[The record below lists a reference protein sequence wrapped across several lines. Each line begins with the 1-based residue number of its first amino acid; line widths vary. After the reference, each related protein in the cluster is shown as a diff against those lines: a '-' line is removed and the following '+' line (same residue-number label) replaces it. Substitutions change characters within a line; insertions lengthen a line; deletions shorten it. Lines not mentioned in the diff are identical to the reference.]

1 MNTLFLVQFAC
12 CIIVSML
19 GLILVLSR
27 FQIRWSNRRYEVS
40 RWLLA
45 FSMFVLAGHY
55 VLQMAY
61 GFRAKGDEVGAV
73 VNVLFYTPIS
83 FIISYATY
91 NLICYRSGRKKFALL
106 GCVSYALILICFFF
120 GYNDTPRGMHMGE
133 WLYVM
138 LALFA
143 VTIMYSTYTTV
154 IEMRYHR
161 KIIEENTT
169 EDLLPFDR
177 YAYAS
182 YGMVGFLALAMV
194 GAICYRPLLY
204 SVAPLMLFSLISFI
218 ISFLGYG
225 YNMIPAEVRLEQET
239 ADMYS
244 TYTTVIEMRY
254 HRKIIEE
261 NTTED
266 LLPFDRYAYAS
277 YGMVGFL
284 ALAMVGAIC
293 YRPLLYSVAP
303 LMLFSLISFIIS
315 FLGYGYNMIP
325 AEVRLEQETAD
336 EPLEVMEESEDV
348 GLASEKISIIESMLA
363 SWCDKGGY
371 RDSTVNMPMLSVKL
385 GIPRNELSLYF
396 ENCLKSSFRIWL
408 SDIRF
413 KEAQRMLLEE
423 CRYSNDTISSEC
435 GFSSH
440 AHLYKIFKAKTGF
453 TPGQWRDSVRKNR
466 FPDVDGL

>member
-27 FQIRWSNRRYEVS
+27 FQIRWTNRRYEVS

-45 FSMFVLAGHY
+45 FSMFVLAWHY
-55 VLQMAY
+55 VLQMVC
-61 GFRAKGDEVGAV
+61 GFRAKGDEIGAV
-73 VNVLFYTPIS
+73 VNVLFYSPVS
-83 FIISYATY
+83 FFISYATY
-91 NLICYRSGRKKFALL
+91 NLICYRGGRKKFALL

-169 EDLLPFDR
+169 EGLLPFDR
-177 YAYAS
+177 YTYTT
-182 YGMVGFLALAMV
+182 YGLAGIMVLAMV

-204 SVAPLMLFSLISFI
+204 CVGPLMLFSLISFT

-225 YNMIPAEVRLEQET
+225 YNMIPAEVRLEL
-239 ADMYS
+239 D
-244 TYTTVIEMRY
+244 
-254 HRKIIEE
+254 
-261 NTTED
+261 
-266 LLPFDRYAYAS
+266 
-277 YGMVGFL
+277 
-284 ALAMVGAIC
+284 
-293 YRPLLYSVAP
+293 
-303 LMLFSLISFIIS
+303 
-315 FLGYGYNMIP
+315 
-325 AEVRLEQETAD
+325 TAD
-336 EPLEVMEESEDV
+336 EPLEVMEESEEV
-348 GLASEKISIIESMLA
+348 GLGSEKISLIESMLA

-396 ENCLKSSFRIWL
+396 ENYLKSSFRIWL

>member
-19 GLILVLSR
+19 GLVLVLSR
-27 FQIRWSNRRYEVS
+27 FQIRWTNRRYEVS

-45 FSMFVLAGHY
+45 FSMFVLAWHY
-55 VLQMAY
+55 VLQMVC
-61 GFRAKGDEVGAV
+61 GFRAKGDEIGAV
-73 VNVLFYTPIS
+73 VNVLFYSPVS

-91 NLICYRSGRKKFALL
+91 NLICYRSGRKKFALM

-120 GYNDTPRGMHMGE
+120 GYNDTPRGMRMGE

-177 YAYAS
+177 YTYTT
-182 YGMVGFLALAMV
+182 YGLAGIMVLAMV

-204 SVAPLMLFSLISFI
+204 CVGPLMLFSLISFT

-225 YNMIPAEVRLEQET
+225 FNMIPAEVRQ
-239 ADMYS
+239 
-244 TYTTVIEMRY
+244 
-254 HRKIIEE
+254 
-261 NTTED
+261 
-266 LLPFDRYAYAS
+266 
-277 YGMVGFL
+277 
-284 ALAMVGAIC
+284 
-293 YRPLLYSVAP
+293 
-303 LMLFSLISFIIS
+303 
-315 FLGYGYNMIP
+315 
-325 AEVRLEQETAD
+325 EQETAD
-336 EPLEVMEESEDV
+336 EPLEVMEESEEV
-348 GLASEKISIIESMLA
+348 GLGSEKISIIESMLT

-385 GIPRNELSLYF
+385 GIPRNELSMYF
-396 ENCLKSSFRIWL
+396 ENYLKSSFRIWL

>member
-12 CIIVSML
+12 CIIVLML

-27 FQIRWSNRRYEVS
+27 FQIRWTNRRYEVS

-45 FSMFVLAGHY
+45 FSMFVLAWHY
-55 VLQMAY
+55 VLQMVC
-61 GFRAKGDEVGAV
+61 GFRAKGDEIGAV
-73 VNVLFYTPIS
+73 VNVLFYSPVS
-83 FIISYATY
+83 FFISYATY
-91 NLICYRSGRKKFALL
+91 NLICYRGGRKKFALL

-177 YAYAS
+177 YIYTT
-182 YGMVGFLALAMV
+182 YGLAGIMVLAMV

-204 SVAPLMLFSLISFI
+204 CVGPLMLFSLISFT

-225 YNMIPAEVRLEQET
+225 YNMIPAEVRLEL
-239 ADMYS
+239 D
-244 TYTTVIEMRY
+244 
-254 HRKIIEE
+254 
-261 NTTED
+261 
-266 LLPFDRYAYAS
+266 
-277 YGMVGFL
+277 
-284 ALAMVGAIC
+284 
-293 YRPLLYSVAP
+293 
-303 LMLFSLISFIIS
+303 
-315 FLGYGYNMIP
+315 
-325 AEVRLEQETAD
+325 TAD
-336 EPLEVMEESEDV
+336 EPLEVMEESEEV
-348 GLASEKISIIESMLA
+348 GLGSEKISIIESMLT

-396 ENCLKSSFRIWL
+396 ENYLKSSFRIWL

>member
-1 MNTLFLVQFAC
+1 MNTLFLLQFAC
-12 CIIVSML
+12 CIIMLML

-45 FSMFVLAGHY
+45 FSMFVLAWHY
-55 VLQMAY
+55 VLQMVC
-61 GFRAKGDEVGAV
+61 GFRAKGDEIGAV
-73 VNVLFYTPIS
+73 VNVLFYSPVSS
-83 FIISYATY
+83 FISYATY
-91 NLICYRSGRKKFALL
+91 NLICYRGGRKKFALL

-143 VTIMYSTYTTV
+143 VTIIYSTYTTV

-177 YAYAS
+177 YTYTT
-182 YGMVGFLALAMV
+182 YGLAGIMVLAMV

-204 SVAPLMLFSLISFI
+204 CVGPLMLFSLISFT

-225 YNMIPAEVRLEQET
+225 YNMIPAEVRLEL
-239 ADMYS
+239 D
-244 TYTTVIEMRY
+244 
-254 HRKIIEE
+254 
-261 NTTED
+261 
-266 LLPFDRYAYAS
+266 
-277 YGMVGFL
+277 
-284 ALAMVGAIC
+284 
-293 YRPLLYSVAP
+293 
-303 LMLFSLISFIIS
+303 
-315 FLGYGYNMIP
+315 
-325 AEVRLEQETAD
+325 TAD
-336 EPLEVMEESEDV
+336 EPLEVMEESEEV
-348 GLASEKISIIESMLA
+348 GLGSEKISIIESMLT
-363 SWCDKGGY
+363 SWCDKGGF

-396 ENCLKSSFRIWL
+396 ENYLKSSFRIWL
-408 SDIRF
+408 SEIRF

>member
-27 FQIRWSNRRYEVS
+27 FQIRWTNRRYEVS

-45 FSMFVLAGHY
+45 FSMFVLAWHY
-55 VLQMAY
+55 VLQMVC
-61 GFRAKGDEVGAV
+61 GFRAKDDEIGAV
-73 VNVLFYTPIS
+73 VNVLFYSPVS
-83 FIISYATY
+83 FFISYATY
-91 NLICYRSGRKKFALL
+91 NLICYRGGRKKFALL

-177 YAYAS
+177 YTYTT
-182 YGMVGFLALAMV
+182 YGLAGIMVLAMV

-204 SVAPLMLFSLISFI
+204 CVGPLMLFSLISFT

-225 YNMIPAEVRLEQET
+225 YNMIPAEVRLEL
-239 ADMYS
+239 D
-244 TYTTVIEMRY
+244 
-254 HRKIIEE
+254 
-261 NTTED
+261 
-266 LLPFDRYAYAS
+266 
-277 YGMVGFL
+277 
-284 ALAMVGAIC
+284 
-293 YRPLLYSVAP
+293 
-303 LMLFSLISFIIS
+303 
-315 FLGYGYNMIP
+315 
-325 AEVRLEQETAD
+325 TAD
-336 EPLEVMEESEDV
+336 EPLEVMEESEKV
-348 GLASEKISIIESMLA
+348 GLGSEKISIIESMLT

-385 GIPRNELSLYF
+385 GIPRNELSMYF

>member
-27 FQIRWSNRRYEVS
+27 FQIRWTNRRYEVS

-45 FSMFVLAGHY
+45 FSMFVLAWHY
-55 VLQMAY
+55 VLQMVC
-61 GFRAKGDEVGAV
+61 GFRAKGDEIGAV
-73 VNVLFYTPIS
+73 VNVLFYSPVS
-83 FIISYATY
+83 FFISYATY
-91 NLICYRSGRKKFALL
+91 NLICYRGGRKKFALL

-177 YAYAS
+177 YTYTT
-182 YGMVGFLALAMV
+182 YGLAGIMVLAMV

-204 SVAPLMLFSLISFI
+204 CVGPLMLFSLISFT

-225 YNMIPAEVRLEQET
+225 YNMIPAEVRLEL
-239 ADMYS
+239 D
-244 TYTTVIEMRY
+244 
-254 HRKIIEE
+254 
-261 NTTED
+261 
-266 LLPFDRYAYAS
+266 
-277 YGMVGFL
+277 
-284 ALAMVGAIC
+284 
-293 YRPLLYSVAP
+293 
-303 LMLFSLISFIIS
+303 
-315 FLGYGYNMIP
+315 
-325 AEVRLEQETAD
+325 TAD
-336 EPLEVMEESEDV
+336 EPLEVMEESEEV
-348 GLASEKISIIESMLA
+348 GLGSEKISIIESMLA

-385 GIPRNELSLYF
+385 GIPRNELSMYF

-453 TPGQWRDSVRKNR
+453 TSGQWRDSVRKNR

>member
-27 FQIRWSNRRYEVS
+27 FQIRWTNRRYEVS

-45 FSMFVLAGHY
+45 FSMFVLAWHY
-55 VLQMAY
+55 VLQMVC
-61 GFRAKGDEVGAV
+61 GFRAKGDEIGAV
-73 VNVLFYTPIS
+73 VNVLFYSPVSS
-83 FIISYATY
+83 FISYATY
-91 NLICYRSGRKKFALL
+91 NLICYRGGRKKFALL

-161 KIIEENTT
+161 KIIEENTA

-177 YAYAS
+177 YTYTT
-182 YGMVGFLALAMV
+182 YGLAGIMVLAMV

-204 SVAPLMLFSLISFI
+204 CVGPLMLFSLISFT

-225 YNMIPAEVRLEQET
+225 YNMIPAEVRLEL
-239 ADMYS
+239 D
-244 TYTTVIEMRY
+244 
-254 HRKIIEE
+254 
-261 NTTED
+261 
-266 LLPFDRYAYAS
+266 
-277 YGMVGFL
+277 
-284 ALAMVGAIC
+284 
-293 YRPLLYSVAP
+293 
-303 LMLFSLISFIIS
+303 
-315 FLGYGYNMIP
+315 
-325 AEVRLEQETAD
+325 TAD
-336 EPLEVMEESEDV
+336 EPLEVMEESEEV
-348 GLASEKISIIESMLA
+348 GLGSEKISIIESMLT

-385 GIPRNELSLYF
+385 GIPRNELSMYF

>member
-27 FQIRWSNRRYEVS
+27 FQIRWTNRRYEVS

-45 FSMFVLAGHY
+45 FSMFVLAWHY
-55 VLQMAY
+55 VLQMVC
-61 GFRAKGDEVGAV
+61 GFRAKGDEIGAV
-73 VNVLFYTPIS
+73 VNVLFYSPVSS
-83 FIISYATY
+83 FISYATY
-91 NLICYRSGRKKFALL
+91 NLICYRGGRKKFALL

-161 KIIEENTT
+161 KIIEENIT

-177 YAYAS
+177 YTYTT
-182 YGMVGFLALAMV
+182 YGLAGIMVLAMV

-204 SVAPLMLFSLISFI
+204 CVGPLMLFSLISFT

-225 YNMIPAEVRLEQET
+225 YNMIPAEVRLEL
-239 ADMYS
+239 D
-244 TYTTVIEMRY
+244 
-254 HRKIIEE
+254 
-261 NTTED
+261 
-266 LLPFDRYAYAS
+266 
-277 YGMVGFL
+277 
-284 ALAMVGAIC
+284 
-293 YRPLLYSVAP
+293 
-303 LMLFSLISFIIS
+303 
-315 FLGYGYNMIP
+315 
-325 AEVRLEQETAD
+325 TAD
-336 EPLEVMEESEDV
+336 EPLEVMEESEEV
-348 GLASEKISIIESMLA
+348 GLGSEKISIIESMLA
-363 SWCDKGGY
+363 SWCDKGGF

-385 GIPRNELSLYF
+385 GIPRNELSMYF

>member
-1 MNTLFLVQFAC
+1 MNALFLVQFAC

-27 FQIRWSNRRYEVS
+27 FQIRWTNRRYEVS

-45 FSMFVLAGHY
+45 FSMFVLAWHY
-55 VLQMAY
+55 VLQMVC
-61 GFRAKGDEVGAV
+61 GFRAKGDEIGAV
-73 VNVLFYTPIS
+73 VNVLFYSPVS
-83 FIISYATY
+83 FFISYATY
-91 NLICYRSGRKKFALL
+91 NLICYRGGRKKFALL

-177 YAYAS
+177 YTYTT
-182 YGMVGFLALAMV
+182 YGLAGIMVLAMV

-204 SVAPLMLFSLISFI
+204 CVGPLMLFSLISFT

-225 YNMIPAEVRLEQET
+225 YNMIPAEVRLEL
-239 ADMYS
+239 D
-244 TYTTVIEMRY
+244 
-254 HRKIIEE
+254 
-261 NTTED
+261 
-266 LLPFDRYAYAS
+266 
-277 YGMVGFL
+277 
-284 ALAMVGAIC
+284 
-293 YRPLLYSVAP
+293 
-303 LMLFSLISFIIS
+303 
-315 FLGYGYNMIP
+315 
-325 AEVRLEQETAD
+325 TAD
-336 EPLEVMEESEDV
+336 EPLEVMEESEEV
-348 GLASEKISIIESMLA
+348 GLGSEKISIIESMLT
-363 SWCDKGGY
+363 SWCDKGGF

-396 ENCLKSSFRIWL
+396 ENYLKSSFRIWL

>member
-27 FQIRWSNRRYEVS
+27 FQIRWTNRRYEVS

-45 FSMFVLAGHY
+45 FSMFVLAWHY
-55 VLQMAY
+55 VLQMVC
-61 GFRAKGDEVGAV
+61 GFRAKGDEIGAV
-73 VNVLFYTPIS
+73 VNVLFYSPVS
-83 FIISYATY
+83 FFISYATY
-91 NLICYRSGRKKFALL
+91 NLICYRGGRKKFALL

-182 YGMVGFLALAMV
+182 YGMASIMVLAMV

-204 SVAPLMLFSLISFI
+204 CVGPLMLFSLISFT

-225 YNMIPAEVRLEQET
+225 YNMIPAEVRLEL
-239 ADMYS
+239 D
-244 TYTTVIEMRY
+244 
-254 HRKIIEE
+254 
-261 NTTED
+261 
-266 LLPFDRYAYAS
+266 
-277 YGMVGFL
+277 
-284 ALAMVGAIC
+284 
-293 YRPLLYSVAP
+293 
-303 LMLFSLISFIIS
+303 
-315 FLGYGYNMIP
+315 
-325 AEVRLEQETAD
+325 TAD
-336 EPLEVMEESEDV
+336 EPLEVMEESEEV
-348 GLASEKISIIESMLA
+348 GLGSEKISIIESMLA

-396 ENCLKSSFRIWL
+396 ENYLKSSFRIWL

>member
-27 FQIRWSNRRYEVS
+27 FQIRWTNRRYEVS

-45 FSMFVLAGHY
+45 FSMFVLAWHY
-55 VLQMAY
+55 VLQMVC
-61 GFRAKGDEVGAV
+61 GFRAKGDEIGAV
-73 VNVLFYTPIS
+73 VNVLFYSPVS
-83 FIISYATY
+83 FFISYATY
-91 NLICYRSGRKKFALL
+91 NLICYRGGRKKFALL

-177 YAYAS
+177 YTYTT
-182 YGMVGFLALAMV
+182 YGLAGIMVLAMV
-194 GAICYRPLLY
+194 GAMCYRPLLY
-204 SVAPLMLFSLISFI
+204 CVGPLMLFSLISFT

-225 YNMIPAEVRLEQET
+225 YNMIPAEVRLEL
-239 ADMYS
+239 D
-244 TYTTVIEMRY
+244 
-254 HRKIIEE
+254 
-261 NTTED
+261 
-266 LLPFDRYAYAS
+266 
-277 YGMVGFL
+277 
-284 ALAMVGAIC
+284 
-293 YRPLLYSVAP
+293 
-303 LMLFSLISFIIS
+303 
-315 FLGYGYNMIP
+315 
-325 AEVRLEQETAD
+325 TAD
-336 EPLEVMEESEDV
+336 EPLEVMEESEEV
-348 GLASEKISIIESMLA
+348 GLGSEKISIIESMLA
-363 SWCDKGGY
+363 SWCDKGGF

-385 GIPRNELSLYF
+385 GIPRNELSMYF

>member
-27 FQIRWSNRRYEVS
+27 FQIRWTNRRYEVS

-55 VLQMAY
+55 VLQMVC
-61 GFRAKGDEVGAV
+61 GFRAKGDEIGAV
-73 VNVLFYTPIS
+73 VNVLFYSPVS
-83 FIISYATY
+83 FFISYATY

-177 YAYAS
+177 YTYTT
-182 YGMVGFLALAMV
+182 YGLAGIMVLAMV

-204 SVAPLMLFSLISFI
+204 CVGPLMLFSLISFT

-225 YNMIPAEVRLEQET
+225 YNMIPAEVRLEL
-239 ADMYS
+239 D
-244 TYTTVIEMRY
+244 
-254 HRKIIEE
+254 
-261 NTTED
+261 
-266 LLPFDRYAYAS
+266 
-277 YGMVGFL
+277 
-284 ALAMVGAIC
+284 
-293 YRPLLYSVAP
+293 
-303 LMLFSLISFIIS
+303 
-315 FLGYGYNMIP
+315 
-325 AEVRLEQETAD
+325 TAD
-336 EPLEVMEESEDV
+336 EPLEVMEESEEV
-348 GLASEKISIIESMLA
+348 GLGSEKISIIESMLA

-385 GIPRNELSLYF
+385 GIPRNELSMYF

>member
-27 FQIRWSNRRYEVS
+27 FQIRWTNRRYEVS

-45 FSMFVLAGHY
+45 FSMFVLAWHY
-55 VLQMAY
+55 VLQMVC
-61 GFRAKGDEVGAV
+61 GFRAKGDEIGAV
-73 VNVLFYTPIS
+73 VNVLFYSPVS
-83 FIISYATY
+83 FFISYATY
-91 NLICYRSGRKKFALL
+91 NLICYRGGRKKFALL

-177 YAYAS
+177 YTYTT
-182 YGMVGFLALAMV
+182 YGLAGIMVLAMV

-204 SVAPLMLFSLISFI
+204 CVGPLMLFSLISFT

-225 YNMIPAEVRLEQET
+225 YNMIPAEVRLEL
-239 ADMYS
+239 D
-244 TYTTVIEMRY
+244 
-254 HRKIIEE
+254 
-261 NTTED
+261 
-266 LLPFDRYAYAS
+266 
-277 YGMVGFL
+277 
-284 ALAMVGAIC
+284 
-293 YRPLLYSVAP
+293 
-303 LMLFSLISFIIS
+303 
-315 FLGYGYNMIP
+315 
-325 AEVRLEQETAD
+325 TAD
-336 EPLEVMEESEDV
+336 EPLEVMEESEEV
-348 GLASEKISIIESMLA
+348 GLGSEKISIIESMLT
-363 SWCDKGGY
+363 SWCDKGSY

-396 ENCLKSSFRIWL
+396 ENYLKSSFRIWL

>member
-12 CIIVSML
+12 CIIMLML

-45 FSMFVLAGHY
+45 FSMFVLAWHY
-55 VLQMAY
+55 VLQMVC
-61 GFRAKGDEVGAV
+61 GFRAKGDEIGAV
-73 VNVLFYTPIS
+73 VNVLFYSPVS
-83 FIISYATY
+83 FFISYATY
-91 NLICYRSGRKKFALL
+91 NLICYRGGRKKFALL

-177 YAYAS
+177 YTYTT
-182 YGMVGFLALAMV
+182 YGLAGIMVLAMV

-204 SVAPLMLFSLISFI
+204 CVGPLMLFSLISFT

-225 YNMIPAEVRLEQET
+225 YNMIPAEVRLEL
-239 ADMYS
+239 D
-244 TYTTVIEMRY
+244 
-254 HRKIIEE
+254 
-261 NTTED
+261 
-266 LLPFDRYAYAS
+266 
-277 YGMVGFL
+277 
-284 ALAMVGAIC
+284 
-293 YRPLLYSVAP
+293 
-303 LMLFSLISFIIS
+303 
-315 FLGYGYNMIP
+315 
-325 AEVRLEQETAD
+325 TAD
-336 EPLEVMEESEDV
+336 EPLEVMEESEEV
-348 GLASEKISIIESMLA
+348 GLGSEKISIIESMLT
-363 SWCDKGGY
+363 SWCDKGGF

-396 ENCLKSSFRIWL
+396 ENYLKSSFRIWL

-423 CRYSNDTISSEC
+423 CWYSNDTISSEC

>member
-27 FQIRWSNRRYEVS
+27 FQIRWTNRRYEVS

-45 FSMFVLAGHY
+45 FSMFVLAWHY
-55 VLQMAY
+55 VLQMVC
-61 GFRAKGDEVGAV
+61 GFRAKGDEIGAV
-73 VNVLFYTPIS
+73 VNVLFYSPVSS
-83 FIISYATY
+83 FISYATY
-91 NLICYRSGRKKFALL
+91 NLICYRGGRKKFALL

-138 LALFA
+138 LVLFA
-143 VTIMYSTYTTV
+143 VTILYSVYTTV

-177 YAYAS
+177 YTYTT
-182 YGMVGFLALAMV
+182 YGLAGIMVLAMV

-204 SVAPLMLFSLISFI
+204 CVGPLMLFSLISFT

-225 YNMIPAEVRLEQET
+225 YNMIPAEVRLEL
-239 ADMYS
+239 D
-244 TYTTVIEMRY
+244 
-254 HRKIIEE
+254 
-261 NTTED
+261 
-266 LLPFDRYAYAS
+266 
-277 YGMVGFL
+277 
-284 ALAMVGAIC
+284 
-293 YRPLLYSVAP
+293 
-303 LMLFSLISFIIS
+303 
-315 FLGYGYNMIP
+315 
-325 AEVRLEQETAD
+325 TAD
-336 EPLEVMEESEDV
+336 EPLEVMEESEEV
-348 GLASEKISIIESMLA
+348 GLGSEKISIIESMLA

-385 GIPRNELSLYF
+385 GIPRNELSMYF

>member
-55 VLQMAY
+55 VLQMAC
-61 GFRAKGDEVGAV
+61 GFRAKGDEIGAV
-73 VNVLFYTPIS
+73 VNVLFYSPVSS
-83 FIISYATY
+83 FISYATY
-91 NLICYRSGRKKFALL
+91 NLICYRGGRKKFALL

-177 YAYAS
+177 YTYTTYELA
-182 YGMVGFLALAMV
+182 GIMVLAMV

-204 SVAPLMLFSLISFI
+204 CVGPLMLFSLISFT

-225 YNMIPAEVRLEQET
+225 YNMIPAEVRLEL
-239 ADMYS
+239 D
-244 TYTTVIEMRY
+244 
-254 HRKIIEE
+254 
-261 NTTED
+261 
-266 LLPFDRYAYAS
+266 
-277 YGMVGFL
+277 
-284 ALAMVGAIC
+284 
-293 YRPLLYSVAP
+293 
-303 LMLFSLISFIIS
+303 
-315 FLGYGYNMIP
+315 
-325 AEVRLEQETAD
+325 TAD

-385 GIPRNELSLYF
+385 GIPRNELSMYF

>member
-12 CIIVSML
+12 CIILSML

-27 FQIRWSNRRYEVS
+27 FQIRWTNRRYEVS

-45 FSMFVLAGHY
+45 FSMFVLAWHY
-55 VLQMAY
+55 VLQMVC
-61 GFRAKGDEVGAV
+61 GFRAKGDEIGAV
-73 VNVLFYTPIS
+73 VNVLFYSPVSS
-83 FIISYATY
+83 FISYATY
-91 NLICYRSGRKKFALL
+91 NLICYRGGRKKFALL

-177 YAYAS
+177 YTYAS
-182 YGMVGFLALAMV
+182 YGVASIMVLAMV

-204 SVAPLMLFSLISFI
+204 CVGPLMLFSLISFT

-225 YNMIPAEVRLEQET
+225 YNMIPAEVRLEL
-239 ADMYS
+239 D
-244 TYTTVIEMRY
+244 
-254 HRKIIEE
+254 
-261 NTTED
+261 
-266 LLPFDRYAYAS
+266 
-277 YGMVGFL
+277 
-284 ALAMVGAIC
+284 
-293 YRPLLYSVAP
+293 
-303 LMLFSLISFIIS
+303 
-315 FLGYGYNMIP
+315 
-325 AEVRLEQETAD
+325 TAD
-336 EPLEVMEESEDV
+336 EPLEVMEESEEV
-348 GLASEKISIIESMLA
+348 GLGSEKISIIESMLA

-396 ENCLKSSFRIWL
+396 ENYLKSSFRIWL

>member
-27 FQIRWSNRRYEVS
+27 FQILWTNRRYEVS

-45 FSMFVLAGHY
+45 FSMFVLAWHY
-55 VLQMAY
+55 VLQMVC
-61 GFRAKGDEVGAV
+61 GFRAKGDEIGAV
-73 VNVLFYTPIS
+73 VNVLFYSPVS
-83 FIISYATY
+83 FFISYATY
-91 NLICYRSGRKKFALL
+91 NLICYRGGRKKFALL

-177 YAYAS
+177 YTYTT
-182 YGMVGFLALAMV
+182 YGLAGIMVLAMV

-204 SVAPLMLFSLISFI
+204 CVGPLMLFSLISFT

-225 YNMIPAEVRLEQET
+225 YNMIPAEVRLEL
-239 ADMYS
+239 D
-244 TYTTVIEMRY
+244 
-254 HRKIIEE
+254 
-261 NTTED
+261 
-266 LLPFDRYAYAS
+266 
-277 YGMVGFL
+277 
-284 ALAMVGAIC
+284 
-293 YRPLLYSVAP
+293 
-303 LMLFSLISFIIS
+303 
-315 FLGYGYNMIP
+315 
-325 AEVRLEQETAD
+325 TAD
-336 EPLEVMEESEDV
+336 EPLEVMEESEEV
-348 GLASEKISIIESMLA
+348 GLGSEKISIIESMLT

-385 GIPRNELSLYF
+385 GIPRNELSMYF

>member
-27 FQIRWSNRRYEVS
+27 FQIRWTNRRYEVS

-45 FSMFVLAGHY
+45 FSMFVLAWHY
-55 VLQMAY
+55 VLQMVC
-61 GFRAKGDEVGAV
+61 GFRAKGDEIGAV
-73 VNVLFYTPIS
+73 VNVLFYSPVS
-83 FIISYATY
+83 FFISYATY
-91 NLICYRSGRKKFALL
+91 NLICYRGGRKKFALL

-177 YAYAS
+177 YTYTT
-182 YGMVGFLALAMV
+182 YGLAGIMVLAMV

-204 SVAPLMLFSLISFI
+204 CVGPLMLFSLISFT

-225 YNMIPAEVRLEQET
+225 YNMIPAEVRLEL
-239 ADMYS
+239 D
-244 TYTTVIEMRY
+244 
-254 HRKIIEE
+254 
-261 NTTED
+261 
-266 LLPFDRYAYAS
+266 
-277 YGMVGFL
+277 
-284 ALAMVGAIC
+284 
-293 YRPLLYSVAP
+293 
-303 LMLFSLISFIIS
+303 
-315 FLGYGYNMIP
+315 
-325 AEVRLEQETAD
+325 TAD
-336 EPLEVMEESEDV
+336 EPLEVMEESEEV
-348 GLASEKISIIESMLA
+348 GLGSGKISIIESMLT

-396 ENCLKSSFRIWL
+396 ENYLKSSFRIWL

>member
-12 CIIVSML
+12 CIIMSML

-27 FQIRWSNRRYEVS
+27 FQIRWTNRRYEVS
-40 RWLLA
+40 RWLLV
-45 FSMFVLAGHY
+45 FSMFVLAWHY
-55 VLQMAY
+55 VLQMVC
-61 GFRAKGDEVGAV
+61 GFRAKGDEIGAV
-73 VNVLFYTPIS
+73 VNVLFYSPVSS
-83 FIISYATY
+83 FISYATY
-91 NLICYRSGRKKFALL
+91 NLICYRGGRKKFALM

-138 LALFA
+138 LVLFA
-143 VTIMYSTYTTV
+143 VTILYSVYTTV

-182 YGMVGFLALAMV
+182 YGVASIMVLAMV

-204 SVAPLMLFSLISFI
+204 CVGPLMLFSLISFT

-225 YNMIPAEVRLEQET
+225 YNMIPAEVRLEL
-239 ADMYS
+239 D
-244 TYTTVIEMRY
+244 
-254 HRKIIEE
+254 
-261 NTTED
+261 
-266 LLPFDRYAYAS
+266 
-277 YGMVGFL
+277 
-284 ALAMVGAIC
+284 
-293 YRPLLYSVAP
+293 
-303 LMLFSLISFIIS
+303 
-315 FLGYGYNMIP
+315 
-325 AEVRLEQETAD
+325 TAD
-336 EPLEVMEESEDV
+336 EPLEVMEESEEV
-348 GLASEKISIIESMLA
+348 GLGSERISIIESLLA

-396 ENCLKSSFRIWL
+396 ENYLKSSFRIWL

>member
-27 FQIRWSNRRYEVS
+27 FQIRWTNRRYEVS

-45 FSMFVLAGHY
+45 FSMFVLAWHY
-55 VLQMAY
+55 VLQMVC
-61 GFRAKGDEVGAV
+61 GFRAKGDEIGAV
-73 VNVLFYTPIS
+73 VNVLFYSPVS
-83 FIISYATY
+83 FFISYATY
-91 NLICYRSGRKKFALL
+91 NLICYRGGRKKFALL

-169 EDLLPFDR
+169 EDLLPFGR
-177 YAYAS
+177 YTYTT
-182 YGMVGFLALAMV
+182 YGLACIMVLAMV

-204 SVAPLMLFSLISFI
+204 CVGPLMLFSLISFT

-225 YNMIPAEVRLEQET
+225 YNMIPAEVRLEL
-239 ADMYS
+239 D
-244 TYTTVIEMRY
+244 
-254 HRKIIEE
+254 
-261 NTTED
+261 
-266 LLPFDRYAYAS
+266 
-277 YGMVGFL
+277 
-284 ALAMVGAIC
+284 
-293 YRPLLYSVAP
+293 
-303 LMLFSLISFIIS
+303 
-315 FLGYGYNMIP
+315 
-325 AEVRLEQETAD
+325 TAD
-336 EPLEVMEESEDV
+336 EPLEVMEESEEV
-348 GLASEKISIIESMLA
+348 GLGSEKISIIESMLT

-396 ENCLKSSFRIWL
+396 ENYLKSSFRIWL

>member
-27 FQIRWSNRRYEVS
+27 FQIRWTNRRYEVS

-55 VLQMAY
+55 VLQMVC
-61 GFRAKGDEVGAV
+61 GFRAKGDEIGAV
-73 VNVLFYTPIS
+73 VNVLFYSPVSS
-83 FIISYATY
+83 FISYATY
-91 NLICYRSGRKKFALL
+91 NLICYRGGRKKFALM

-138 LALFA
+138 LVLFA
-143 VTIMYSTYTTV
+143 VTILYSVCTTV

-182 YGMVGFLALAMV
+182 YGVASIMVLAMV

-204 SVAPLMLFSLISFI
+204 CVGPLMLFSLISFT

-225 YNMIPAEVRLEQET
+225 YNMIPAEVRLEL
-239 ADMYS
+239 D
-244 TYTTVIEMRY
+244 
-254 HRKIIEE
+254 
-261 NTTED
+261 
-266 LLPFDRYAYAS
+266 
-277 YGMVGFL
+277 
-284 ALAMVGAIC
+284 
-293 YRPLLYSVAP
+293 
-303 LMLFSLISFIIS
+303 
-315 FLGYGYNMIP
+315 
-325 AEVRLEQETAD
+325 TAD
-336 EPLEVMEESEDV
+336 EPLEVMEENEEV
-348 GLASEKISIIESMLA
+348 GLGSEKISIIESMLA

-396 ENCLKSSFRIWL
+396 ENYLKSSFRIWL

>member
-19 GLILVLSR
+19 GLMLVLSR
-27 FQIRWSNRRYEVS
+27 FQIRWTNRRYEVS

-55 VLQMAY
+55 VLQMVC
-61 GFRAKGDEVGAV
+61 GFRAKGDEIGAV
-73 VNVLFYTPIS
+73 VNVLFYSPVS
-83 FIISYATY
+83 FFISYATY
-91 NLICYRSGRKKFALL
+91 NLICYRGGRKKFALL

-138 LALFA
+138 LALFD

-154 IEMRYHR
+154 IEMRYNR

-177 YAYAS
+177 YTYTT
-182 YGMVGFLALAMV
+182 YGLAGIMVLAMV

-204 SVAPLMLFSLISFI
+204 CVGPLMLFSLISFT

-225 YNMIPAEVRLEQET
+225 YNMIPAEVRLEL
-239 ADMYS
+239 D
-244 TYTTVIEMRY
+244 
-254 HRKIIEE
+254 
-261 NTTED
+261 
-266 LLPFDRYAYAS
+266 
-277 YGMVGFL
+277 
-284 ALAMVGAIC
+284 
-293 YRPLLYSVAP
+293 
-303 LMLFSLISFIIS
+303 
-315 FLGYGYNMIP
+315 
-325 AEVRLEQETAD
+325 TAD
-336 EPLEVMEESEDV
+336 EPLEVMEESEEV
-348 GLASEKISIIESMLA
+348 GLGSEKISIIESMLA

-385 GIPRNELSLYF
+385 GIPRNELSMYF

-453 TPGQWRDSVRKNR
+453 TPGQWRDSVRKTGSLMWMDYKNYLEEYDNKH
-466 FPDVDGL
+466 FHVLDAYM

>member
-27 FQIRWSNRRYEVS
+27 FQIRWTNRRYEVS

-45 FSMFVLAGHY
+45 FSMFVLAWHY
-55 VLQMAY
+55 VLQMVC
-61 GFRAKGDEVGAV
+61 GFRAKGDEIGAV
-73 VNVLFYTPIS
+73 VNVLFYSPVS
-83 FIISYATY
+83 FFISYATY
-91 NLICYRSGRKKFALL
+91 NLICYRGGRKKFALL

-177 YAYAS
+177 YTYTT
-182 YGMVGFLALAMV
+182 YGLAGIMVLAMV

-204 SVAPLMLFSLISFI
+204 CVGPLMLFSLISFT

-225 YNMIPAEVRLEQET
+225 YNMIPAEVGLEL
-239 ADMYS
+239 D
-244 TYTTVIEMRY
+244 
-254 HRKIIEE
+254 
-261 NTTED
+261 
-266 LLPFDRYAYAS
+266 
-277 YGMVGFL
+277 
-284 ALAMVGAIC
+284 
-293 YRPLLYSVAP
+293 
-303 LMLFSLISFIIS
+303 
-315 FLGYGYNMIP
+315 
-325 AEVRLEQETAD
+325 TAD
-336 EPLEVMEESEDV
+336 EPLEVMEESEEV
-348 GLASEKISIIESMLA
+348 GLGSEKISIIESMLT

-385 GIPRNELSLYF
+385 GIPRNELSMYF

>member
-27 FQIRWSNRRYEVS
+27 FQIRWTNRRYEVS

-45 FSMFVLAGHY
+45 FSMFVLAWHY
-55 VLQMAY
+55 VLQMVC
-61 GFRAKGDEVGAV
+61 GFRAKGDEIGAV
-73 VNVLFYTPIS
+73 VNVLFYSPVS
-83 FIISYATY
+83 FFISYATY
-91 NLICYRSGRKKFALL
+91 NLICYRGGRKKFALL

-161 KIIEENTT
+161 KIIEGNTT

-177 YAYAS
+177 YTYTT
-182 YGMVGFLALAMV
+182 YGLAGIMVLAMV

-204 SVAPLMLFSLISFI
+204 CVGPLMLFSLISFT

-225 YNMIPAEVRLEQET
+225 YNMIPAEVRLEL
-239 ADMYS
+239 D
-244 TYTTVIEMRY
+244 
-254 HRKIIEE
+254 
-261 NTTED
+261 
-266 LLPFDRYAYAS
+266 
-277 YGMVGFL
+277 
-284 ALAMVGAIC
+284 
-293 YRPLLYSVAP
+293 
-303 LMLFSLISFIIS
+303 
-315 FLGYGYNMIP
+315 
-325 AEVRLEQETAD
+325 TAD
-336 EPLEVMEESEDV
+336 EPLEVMEESEEV
-348 GLASEKISIIESMLA
+348 GLGSEKISIIESMLT

-385 GIPRNELSLYF
+385 GIPRNELSMYF

>member
-55 VLQMAY
+55 VLQMVC
-61 GFRAKGDEVGAV
+61 GFRAKGDEIGAV
-73 VNVLFYTPIS
+73 VNVLFYTPVSS
-83 FIISYATY
+83 FISYATY
-91 NLICYRSGRKKFALL
+91 NLICYRSGRKKFALM

-177 YAYAS
+177 YTYTT
-182 YGMVGFLALAMV
+182 YGLAGIMALAMV
-194 GAICYRPLLY
+194 GAICYRSLLY
-204 SVAPLMLFSLISFI
+204 CVGPLMLFSLISFT

-225 YNMIPAEVRLEQET
+225 YNMIPAEVRLEL
-239 ADMYS
+239 D
-244 TYTTVIEMRY
+244 
-254 HRKIIEE
+254 
-261 NTTED
+261 
-266 LLPFDRYAYAS
+266 
-277 YGMVGFL
+277 
-284 ALAMVGAIC
+284 
-293 YRPLLYSVAP
+293 
-303 LMLFSLISFIIS
+303 
-315 FLGYGYNMIP
+315 
-325 AEVRLEQETAD
+325 TAD
-336 EPLEVMEESEDV
+336 EPLEVMEESEEV
-348 GLASEKISIIESMLA
+348 GLGSEKISIIESMLT

-396 ENCLKSSFRIWL
+396 ENYLKSSFRIWL

>member
-61 GFRAKGDEVGAV
+61 GFRAKGDEIGAV
-73 VNVLFYTPIS
+73 VNVLFYSPVS
-83 FIISYATY
+83 FFISYATY
-91 NLICYRSGRKKFALL
+91 NLICYRSGRKKFALM

-177 YAYAS
+177 YTYTT
-182 YGMVGFLALAMV
+182 YGLAGIMVLAMV

-204 SVAPLMLFSLISFI
+204 CVGPLMLFSLISFT

-225 YNMIPAEVRLEQET
+225 YNMIPAEVRLEL
-239 ADMYS
+239 D
-244 TYTTVIEMRY
+244 
-254 HRKIIEE
+254 
-261 NTTED
+261 
-266 LLPFDRYAYAS
+266 
-277 YGMVGFL
+277 
-284 ALAMVGAIC
+284 
-293 YRPLLYSVAP
+293 
-303 LMLFSLISFIIS
+303 
-315 FLGYGYNMIP
+315 
-325 AEVRLEQETAD
+325 TAD
-336 EPLEVMEESEDV
+336 EPLEVMEESEEV
-348 GLASEKISIIESMLA
+348 GLGSEKISIIESMLA
-363 SWCDKGGY
+363 SWCDKGGF

-385 GIPRNELSLYF
+385 GIPRNELSMYF
-396 ENCLKSSFRIWL
+396 ENCLKSSFKIWL

>member
-27 FQIRWSNRRYEVS
+27 FQIRWTNRRYEVS

-45 FSMFVLAGHY
+45 FSMFVLAWHY
-55 VLQMAY
+55 VLQMVC
-61 GFRAKGDEVGAV
+61 GFRAKGDEIGAV
-73 VNVLFYTPIS
+73 VNVLFYSPVS

-177 YAYAS
+177 YTYTT
-182 YGMVGFLALAMV
+182 YGLAGIMVLAMV

-204 SVAPLMLFSLISFI
+204 CVGPLMLFSLISFT

-225 YNMIPAEVRLEQET
+225 YNMIPAEVRLEL
-239 ADMYS
+239 D
-244 TYTTVIEMRY
+244 
-254 HRKIIEE
+254 
-261 NTTED
+261 
-266 LLPFDRYAYAS
+266 
-277 YGMVGFL
+277 
-284 ALAMVGAIC
+284 
-293 YRPLLYSVAP
+293 
-303 LMLFSLISFIIS
+303 
-315 FLGYGYNMIP
+315 
-325 AEVRLEQETAD
+325 TAD
-336 EPLEVMEESEDV
+336 EPLEVMEESEEV
-348 GLASEKISIIESMLA
+348 GLGSEKISIIESMLA

-385 GIPRNELSLYF
+385 GIPRNELSMYF
-396 ENCLKSSFRIWL
+396 ENYLKSSFRIWL

>member
-27 FQIRWSNRRYEVS
+27 FQIRWTNRRYEVS

-45 FSMFVLAGHY
+45 FSMFVLAWHY
-55 VLQMAY
+55 VLQMVC
-61 GFRAKGDEVGAV
+61 GFRAKGDEIGAV
-73 VNVLFYTPIS
+73 VNVLFYSPVS
-83 FIISYATY
+83 FFISYATY
-91 NLICYRSGRKKFALL
+91 NLICYRGGRKKFALL

-161 KIIEENTT
+161 KIIEEKTT

-177 YAYAS
+177 YTYTT
-182 YGMVGFLALAMV
+182 YGLAGIMVLAMV

-204 SVAPLMLFSLISFI
+204 CVGPLMLFSLISFT

-225 YNMIPAEVRLEQET
+225 YNMIPAEVRLEL
-239 ADMYS
+239 D
-244 TYTTVIEMRY
+244 
-254 HRKIIEE
+254 
-261 NTTED
+261 
-266 LLPFDRYAYAS
+266 
-277 YGMVGFL
+277 
-284 ALAMVGAIC
+284 
-293 YRPLLYSVAP
+293 
-303 LMLFSLISFIIS
+303 
-315 FLGYGYNMIP
+315 
-325 AEVRLEQETAD
+325 TAD
-336 EPLEVMEESEDV
+336 EPLEVMEESEEV
-348 GLASEKISIIESMLA
+348 GLGSEKISIIESMLT

-396 ENCLKSSFRIWL
+396 ENYLKSSFRIWL

>member
-27 FQIRWSNRRYEVS
+27 FQIRWTNRRYEVS

-45 FSMFVLAGHY
+45 FSMFVLAWHY
-55 VLQMAY
+55 VLQMVC
-61 GFRAKGDEVGAV
+61 GFRAKGDEIGAV
-73 VNVLFYTPIS
+73 VNVLFYSPVS

-91 NLICYRSGRKKFALL
+91 NLICYRSGRKKFALM

-120 GYNDTPRGMHMGE
+120 GYNDTPRGMRMGE

-177 YAYAS
+177 YTYTT
-182 YGMVGFLALAMV
+182 YGLAGIMVLAMV

-204 SVAPLMLFSLISFI
+204 CVGPLMLFSLISFT

-225 YNMIPAEVRLEQET
+225 YNMIPAEVRLEL
-239 ADMYS
+239 D
-244 TYTTVIEMRY
+244 
-254 HRKIIEE
+254 
-261 NTTED
+261 
-266 LLPFDRYAYAS
+266 
-277 YGMVGFL
+277 
-284 ALAMVGAIC
+284 
-293 YRPLLYSVAP
+293 
-303 LMLFSLISFIIS
+303 
-315 FLGYGYNMIP
+315 
-325 AEVRLEQETAD
+325 TAD
-336 EPLEVMEESEDV
+336 EPLEVMEESEEV
-348 GLASEKISIIESMLA
+348 GLGSEKISIIESMLA

-396 ENCLKSSFRIWL
+396 ENYLKSSFRIWL
-408 SDIRF
+408 SYIRF

>member
-27 FQIRWSNRRYEVS
+27 FQIRWTNRRYEVS

-55 VLQMAY
+55 VLQMVC
-61 GFRAKGDEVGAV
+61 GFRAKGDEIGAV
-73 VNVLFYTPIS
+73 VNVLFYSPVS
-83 FIISYATY
+83 FFISYATY

-120 GYNDTPRGMHMGE
+120 GYNDTPRGMYMGE

-177 YAYAS
+177 YTYTT
-182 YGMVGFLALAMV
+182 YGLAGIMVLAMV

-204 SVAPLMLFSLISFI
+204 CVGPLMLFSLISFT

-225 YNMIPAEVRLEQET
+225 YNMIPAEVRLEL
-239 ADMYS
+239 D
-244 TYTTVIEMRY
+244 
-254 HRKIIEE
+254 
-261 NTTED
+261 
-266 LLPFDRYAYAS
+266 
-277 YGMVGFL
+277 
-284 ALAMVGAIC
+284 
-293 YRPLLYSVAP
+293 
-303 LMLFSLISFIIS
+303 
-315 FLGYGYNMIP
+315 
-325 AEVRLEQETAD
+325 TAD
-336 EPLEVMEESEDV
+336 EPLEVMEESEEV
-348 GLASEKISIIESMLA
+348 GLGSEKISIIESMLA

-385 GIPRNELSLYF
+385 GIPRNELSMYF

>member
-27 FQIRWSNRRYEVS
+27 FQIRWTNRRYEVS

-45 FSMFVLAGHY
+45 FSMFVLAWHY
-55 VLQMAY
+55 VLQMVC
-61 GFRAKGDEVGAV
+61 GFRAKGDEIGAV
-73 VNVLFYTPIS
+73 VNVLFYSPVS
-83 FIISYATY
+83 FFISYATY
-91 NLICYRSGRKKFALL
+91 NLICYRGGRKKFALL

-120 GYNDTPRGMHMGE
+120 GYNDTPRGMRMGE

-161 KIIEENTT
+161 KNIEENTT

-177 YAYAS
+177 YTYTAYGLA
-182 YGMVGFLALAMV
+182 GIMVLAMV

-204 SVAPLMLFSLISFI
+204 CVGPLMLFSLISFT

-225 YNMIPAEVRLEQET
+225 YNMIPAEVRLEL
-239 ADMYS
+239 D
-244 TYTTVIEMRY
+244 
-254 HRKIIEE
+254 
-261 NTTED
+261 
-266 LLPFDRYAYAS
+266 
-277 YGMVGFL
+277 
-284 ALAMVGAIC
+284 
-293 YRPLLYSVAP
+293 
-303 LMLFSLISFIIS
+303 
-315 FLGYGYNMIP
+315 
-325 AEVRLEQETAD
+325 TAD
-336 EPLEVMEESEDV
+336 EPLEVMEESEEV
-348 GLASEKISIIESMLA
+348 GLGSEKISIIESMLA

-396 ENCLKSSFRIWL
+396 ENYLKSSFRIWL

>member
-27 FQIRWSNRRYEVS
+27 FQIRRTNRRYEVS

-45 FSMFVLAGHY
+45 FSMFVLAWHY
-55 VLQMAY
+55 VLQMVF
-61 GFRAKGDEVGAV
+61 GFRAKGDEIGAV
-73 VNVLFYTPIS
+73 VNVLFYSPVS
-83 FIISYATY
+83 FFISYATY
-91 NLICYRSGRKKFALL
+91 NLICYRGGRKKFALL

-177 YAYAS
+177 YTYTT
-182 YGMVGFLALAMV
+182 YGLAGIMVLAMV

-204 SVAPLMLFSLISFI
+204 CVGPLMLFSLISF
-218 ISFLGYG
+218 
-225 YNMIPAEVRLEQET
+225 T
-239 ADMYS
+239 
-244 TYTTVIEMRY
+244 
-254 HRKIIEE
+254 
-261 NTTED
+261 
-266 LLPFDRYAYAS
+266 
-277 YGMVGFL
+277 
-284 ALAMVGAIC
+284 
-293 YRPLLYSVAP
+293 
-303 LMLFSLISFIIS
+303 IS

-336 EPLEVMEESEDV
+336 EPLEVMEESEEV

>member
-12 CIIVSML
+12 CIIVLML

-27 FQIRWSNRRYEVS
+27 FQIRWTNRRYEVS

-45 FSMFVLAGHY
+45 FSMFVLAWHY
-55 VLQMAY
+55 VLQMVC
-61 GFRAKGDEVGAV
+61 GFRAKGDEIGAV
-73 VNVLFYTPIS
+73 VNVLFYSPVS
-83 FIISYATY
+83 FFISYATY
-91 NLICYRSGRKKFALL
+91 NLICYRGGRKKFALL

-120 GYNDTPRGMHMGE
+120 GYNDTPRGMYMGE

-177 YAYAS
+177 YTYTT
-182 YGMVGFLALAMV
+182 YGLAGIMVLAMV

-204 SVAPLMLFSLISFI
+204 CVGPLMLFSLISFT

-225 YNMIPAEVRLEQET
+225 YNMIPAEVRLEL
-239 ADMYS
+239 D
-244 TYTTVIEMRY
+244 
-254 HRKIIEE
+254 
-261 NTTED
+261 
-266 LLPFDRYAYAS
+266 
-277 YGMVGFL
+277 
-284 ALAMVGAIC
+284 
-293 YRPLLYSVAP
+293 
-303 LMLFSLISFIIS
+303 
-315 FLGYGYNMIP
+315 
-325 AEVRLEQETAD
+325 TAD
-336 EPLEVMEESEDV
+336 EPLEVMEESEEV
-348 GLASEKISIIESMLA
+348 GLGSEKISIIESMLA
-363 SWCDKGGY
+363 SWCDKGGF

-396 ENCLKSSFRIWL
+396 ENYLKSSFRIWL

>member
-12 CIIVSML
+12 CIIMLML

-45 FSMFVLAGHY
+45 FSMFVLAWHY
-55 VLQMAY
+55 VLQMVC
-61 GFRAKGDEVGAV
+61 GFRAKGDEIGAV
-73 VNVLFYTPIS
+73 VNVLFYSPVSS
-83 FIISYATY
+83 FISYATY
-91 NLICYRSGRKKFALL
+91 NLICYRGGRKKFALL

-177 YAYAS
+177 YTYTT
-182 YGMVGFLALAMV
+182 YGLAGIMVLAMV

-204 SVAPLMLFSLISFI
+204 CVGPLMLFSLISFT

-225 YNMIPAEVRLEQET
+225 YNMIPAEVRLEL
-239 ADMYS
+239 D
-244 TYTTVIEMRY
+244 
-254 HRKIIEE
+254 
-261 NTTED
+261 
-266 LLPFDRYAYAS
+266 
-277 YGMVGFL
+277 
-284 ALAMVGAIC
+284 
-293 YRPLLYSVAP
+293 
-303 LMLFSLISFIIS
+303 
-315 FLGYGYNMIP
+315 
-325 AEVRLEQETAD
+325 TAD
-336 EPLEVMEESEDV
+336 EPLEVMEESEEV
-348 GLASEKISIIESMLA
+348 GLGSEKISIIESMLA

-396 ENCLKSSFRIWL
+396 ENYLKSSFRIWL

>member
-27 FQIRWSNRRYEVS
+27 FQIRWTNRRYEVS

-45 FSMFVLAGHY
+45 FSMFVLAWHY
-55 VLQMAY
+55 VLQMVC
-61 GFRAKGDEVGAV
+61 GFRAKGDEIGAV
-73 VNVLFYTPIS
+73 VNVLFYSPVS
-83 FIISYATY
+83 FFISYATY
-91 NLICYRSGRKKFALL
+91 NLICYRGGRKKFALL

-177 YAYAS
+177 YTYTT
-182 YGMVGFLALAMV
+182 YGLAGIMVLAMV

-204 SVAPLMLFSLISFI
+204 CVAPLMLFSLISFTV
-218 ISFLGYG
+218 SFLGYG
-225 YNMIPAEVRLEQET
+225 YNMIPAEVRLE
-239 ADMYS
+239 
-244 TYTTVIEMRY
+244 
-254 HRKIIEE
+254 
-261 NTTED
+261 
-266 LLPFDRYAYAS
+266 L
-277 YGMVGFL
+277 
-284 ALAMVGAIC
+284 
-293 YRPLLYSVAP
+293 
-303 LMLFSLISFIIS
+303 
-315 FLGYGYNMIP
+315 
-325 AEVRLEQETAD
+325 ETAD
-336 EPLEVMEESEDV
+336 EPLEVMEESEEV
-348 GLASEKISIIESMLA
+348 GLGSEKISIIESMLA

-371 RDSTVNMPMLSVKL
+371 RDCTVNMSMLSVKL
-385 GIPRNELSLYF
+385 GIPRNELSMYF

-423 CRYSNDTISSEC
+423 RRYSNDTISSEC